1 MMRKAIPPAEAASLI
16 PDGAR
21 LMFGG
26 FMAVG
31 SPERII
37 DALVARGA
45 RGLTIIGNDTARP
58 GVGVGKLIDAGCVAK
73 CIVSHIG
80 TNPVTQR
87 KMIAGEIA
95 VELVPQG
102 SLAERIR
109 AAGAGLGGVLTPT
122 GVGTVVADGKQV
134 LHVNG
139 RDWLLEEPIAADVAI
154 LRAHEA
160 DYNFNLTYRL
170 TAMNF
175 NPVIALAATMVIAEP
190 DEVVPVGVIP
200 PDHVRTPGVL
210 VTHLVER
217 PR

>member
-1 MMRKAIPPAEAASLI
+1 MRKAIPPAEAAALI

-21 LMFGG
+21 VMFGG

-58 GVGVGKLIDAGCVAK
+58 GVGVGKLIDSGCVTR

-80 TNPVTQR
+80 TNPVTQK
-87 KMIAGEIA
+87 KMIAGEME

-122 GVGTVVADGKQV
+122 GVGTVVAEGKQV

-175 NPVIALAATMVIAEP
+175 NPVIAMAATTVIAEP

-210 VTHLVER
+210 VTHLIER